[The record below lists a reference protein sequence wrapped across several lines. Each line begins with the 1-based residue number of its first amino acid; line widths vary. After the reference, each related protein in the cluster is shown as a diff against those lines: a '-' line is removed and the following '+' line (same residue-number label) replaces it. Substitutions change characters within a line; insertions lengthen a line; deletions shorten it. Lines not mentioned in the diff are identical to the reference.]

1 MRYVV
6 IGASAAGI
14 SGAKTL
20 RELDKNAEIVLISKD
35 ENVYSRCILH
45 HYISS
50 HRDVDALNFTGK
62 EFFDE
67 NNITWMKGL
76 EVKALND
83 KEQTLE
89 LSNGE
94 TLSYDKLLVCS
105 GASAFIPP
113 VPGLREGNNVVGLR
127 NLDDAILIKEQAK
140 KVKNVVVLGAG
151 LVGIDAVSGLLG
163 QGLNIS
169 LVEMSNKILPLQLDK
184 HASDVYEKKF
194 IEEGVSLKLD
204 VKAEKLLLDENNN
217 PKALVLNTGEEVPC
231 ELVIVATGVR
241 SNIAFMENSNVECDR
256 FGLIIDAKG
265 KTNVENIYGA
275 GDVTGRNPIWP
286 TAVKEGII
294 AAHNMLG
301 KEMIMTDFFGSKNT
315 MNFVGIATMSLGM
328 VEPADE
334 TYIVETKVEG
344 DNYKKIIH
352 KDGKIY
358 GAIIQGDLSYAGVL
372 TQLIKENIDV
382 SKVTKSLF
390 DIDYADFFNIEKNF
404 EFSYK

>member
-20 RELDKNAEIVLISKD
+20 RELDKEAEIVLVSKD

-45 HYISS
+45 HYISN
-50 HRDVDALNFTGK
+50 HRDVDALNFTSK
-62 EFFDE
+62 EFFEE

-83 KEQTLE
+83 KDQVLE
-89 LSNGE
+89 LSSGE

-217 PKALVLNTGEEVPC
+217 PKALLLNTGEEVPC
-231 ELVIVATGVR
+231 ELVVVATGVR

-265 KTNVENIYGA
+265 QTNIENIYGA